1 MVKDGD
7 QMQLLKEKNYLS
19 GFFNISKFS
28 EELLKDLDLLT
39 DWPEKVKLMQKN
51 WIGKSVGCEIDF
63 EIEGQN
69 KVKIFT
75 TRPDTIFGAT
85 FFSGFS

>member
-7 QMQLLKEKNYLS
+7 YVFCKKKTIPVV
-19 GFFNISKFS
+19 FNISKFS

-39 DWPEKVKLMQKN
+39 EWPEKVKLMQKN

-63 EIEGQN
+63 EIED
-69 KVKIFT
+69 KKK
-75 TRPDTIFGAT
+75 
-85 FFSGFS
+85 